1 MSARPAEPP
10 PAGGASAHAARFA
23 AAGRVAP
30 AARDAAA
37 RAIVDTLAVM
47 VAGGQAG
54 PVRRLEMTLA
64 PAAGQGVRSPWSE
77 AAYAPQDA
85 HMLDYDDVSMLTVC
99 HPSGPVLS
107 ALLAGGLDAVSGA
120 ELLDAFAIGTEV
132 SIRLGEAMGFRHY
145 GLGFHATSTLGT
157 VGAAAASARLK
168 RLEPATVAHALA
180 IAASLACGLRINFGT
195 PVKPLHVGIAAGN
208 GVKAAAWAAAG
219 IEGAPEAFEG
229 AGFLAAFSGGAT
241 DRWPQAAR
249 LGTPFAIVEPG
260 FERKRYPCCYMLHKI
275 VEATLGLAREHGL
288 GLDDVA
294 AAAVEVPPGG
304 SAPLI
309 HPRPGDGLQARFSA
323 PYAVLASLA
332 DRRLDLGAFTD
343 EAVRR
348 PHIQSRLSA
357 VTLRERDGAATSGP
371 AIEQGPVTVTLT
383 LRDGSSLARTVTATP
398 GSPADPVT
406 DEQLLA
412 KWLDCFGEAAPGAD
426 AGTLTGLFERG
437 LGLEREAS
445 VAGWLGAVRAAATSS
460 TDPKVRRLV

>member
-180 IAASLACGLRINFGT
+180 IAASLAIALPVGTLLAVAGRAVRWPLYCYVELFRGTSLVVQLFWMYFVLPQFGILLSAFTVAVTAIALNYGAYGAVIVRGAVVAVDRHQWEAARSLALPRWPTLRHIVFPQAG
-195 PVKPLHVGIAAGN
+195 VLLIKPLGVLYIQL
-208 GVKAAAWAAAG
+208 VKATSLVSLITIPDLAYRAYQLNQLTMQTAHIFGVVLVIYFVMTKSVATASAAADRM
-219 IEGAPEAFEG
+219 
-229 AGFLAAFSGGAT
+229 AG
-241 DRWPQAAR
+241 RWRR
-249 LGTPFAIVEPG
+249 LGA
-260 FERKRYPCCYMLHKI
+260 
-275 VEATLGLAREHGL
+275 
-288 GLDDVA
+288 
-294 AAAVEVPPGG
+294 
-304 SAPLI
+304 
-309 HPRPGDGLQARFSA
+309 QAR
-323 PYAVLASLA
+323 
-332 DRRLDLGAFTD
+332 
-343 EAVRR
+343 
-348 PHIQSRLSA
+348 
-357 VTLRERDGAATSGP
+357 
-371 AIEQGPVTVTLT
+371 
-383 LRDGSSLARTVTATP
+383 
-398 GSPADPVT
+398 
-406 DEQLLA
+406 
-412 KWLDCFGEAAPGAD
+412 
-426 AGTLTGLFERG
+426 
-437 LGLEREAS
+437 
-445 VAGWLGAVRAAATSS
+445 
-460 TDPKVRRLV
+460 